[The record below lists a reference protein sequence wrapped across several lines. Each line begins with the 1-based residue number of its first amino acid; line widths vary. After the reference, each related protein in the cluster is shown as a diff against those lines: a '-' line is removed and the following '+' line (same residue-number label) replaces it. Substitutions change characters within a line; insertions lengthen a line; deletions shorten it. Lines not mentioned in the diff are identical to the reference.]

1 MTLKEMILQ
10 QFEIHGNRG
19 HIADTCMTYLDAL
32 GTQVTDFKSHVC
44 RVALA
49 ADAVAGKLG
58 RDERAAFY
66 GGLLHDYGK
75 ILLPQDL
82 FNGEDISREEYE
94 KVKTH
99 AEKGFELLKESHL
112 FSALVAGL
120 HHKMGSGTSY
130 GISCDLIPPELD
142 IETVEEVVGIA
153 VIISATDFADAA
165 MHRKTLFLGPE
176 KGSLRQKM
184 LEKYDG
190 DEELVDAVLEAV
202 DRFKT
207 LVFQAETEEANPGLS
222 GKKE

>member
-1 MTLKEMILQ
+1 MTLKEMILK

-32 GTQVTDFKSHVC
+32 GTQVKDFKSHVC

-49 ADAVAGKLG
+49 ADTVARNLG
-58 RDERAAFY
+58 RDARAAFY

-82 FNGEDISREEYE
+82 FDGEDISREEYE
-94 KVKTH
+94 RVKTH
-99 AEKGFELLKESHL
+99 AEKGFELLKDSHL

-120 HHKMGSGTSY
+120 HHKMGGGANY

-142 IETVEEVVGIA
+142 IDTVEEIVGIA
-153 VIISATDFADAA
+153 VIISAADFADAA
-165 MHRKTLFLGPE
+165 MHRKTHFLGPE
-176 KGSLRQKM
+176 RGSLRHKM

-190 DEELVDAVLEAV
+190 DEELVDTVLEAV
-202 DRFKT
+202 DKFKS
-207 LVFQAETEEANPGLS
+207 LS
-222 GKKE
+222 F